1 MFGKKDFHSGFLR
14 LEGLSF
20 TIAVVVRPAPSV
32 ENSITK
38 HRDKAQIIAS
48 ILEVTS
54 SSGTTRKK
62 IAYKSFLSYKL
73 LRKYLSFMLEKGLI
87 ETRQE
92 KRNSISFFISTDR
105 GRRCYIYLTILTK

>member
-1 MFGKKDFHSGFLR
+1 MESFSVLSGKKDFHSGFLR
-14 LEGLSF
+14 LEGLSS

-54 SSGTTRKK
+54 SSGGYKEENCLQVISVIQV
-62 IAYKSFLSYKL
+62 IA
-73 LRKYLSFMLEKGLI
+73 
-87 ETRQE
+87 
-92 KRNSISFFISTDR
+92 
-105 GRRCYIYLTILTK
+105 